1 MKHGPNGLSTK
12 DLISLSLYSL
22 LLRKEY
28 DEISITDICKKAR
41 ISRMTFYR
49 YYDRKDDIFINYC
62 DERFEEFFEEMQK
75 INNLDSND
83 FFLLLFIFFKKYY
96 RQLIILR
103 KAHKQMILLKQFNSY
118 ASYILSRMKST
129 SQRFNFSNKVT
140 VSYLAGGLLNVLMDW
155 ISSGLKESPE
165 FMRDSLIAIFTNK

>member
-12 DLISLSLYSL
+12 DLISLSLYTL

-28 DEISITDICKKAR
+28 DDISITDICKKAR

-62 DERFEEFFEEMQK
+62 DEKFEEFFQEMQK
-75 INNLDSND
+75 ISNLDSND

-118 ASYILSRMKST
+118 ASYILNRMKST
-129 SQRFNFSNKVT
+129 SGCFNFSNKVT
-140 VSYLAGGLLNVLMDW
+140 VSYLAGGLLNVLMEW
-155 ISSGLKESPE
+155 VSNGLKESPE
-165 FMRDSLIAIFTNK
+165 FMRDSLITIFTNK